1 MQNLYEVLGN
11 YESIEERKEKLEELK
26 KDYDESFRLS
36 GWENAYNFFITDRR
50 GLYSI
55 IKNSILDFDEKK
67 TIHIVISDT
76 NVIYCG
82 RYYSKYEIVKEF
94 LNKYGFTT
102 KKYFDPR
109 FRKIDMYYI
118 DNIETMEDIKRLLN
132 CFYLE
137 LQQINYYNMSK
148 EELWERHK
156 KFYENNKEWM
166 TSEKIESHHK
176 RG

>member
-1 MQNLYEVLGN
+1 
-11 YESIEERKEKLEELK
+11 
-26 KDYDESFRLS
+26 
-36 GWENAYNFFITDRR
+36 
-50 GLYSI
+50 
-55 IKNSILDFDEKK
+55 
-67 TIHIVISDT
+67 
-76 NVIYCG
+76 
-82 RYYSKYEIVKEF
+82 
-94 LNKYGFTT
+94 
-102 KKYFDPR
+102 
-109 FRKIDMYYI
+109 MYYI